1 MEEIIKIIGVGLI
14 ALILIIIIKQ
24 YIDVKYVGLFIV
36 VMVVNKNMKKQ
47 SVSI

>member
-1 MEEIIKIIGVGLI
+1 MRISDFFIV
-14 ALILIIIIKQ
+14 IIKQ
-24 YIDVKYVGLFIV
+24 CINVKYVGLFIV